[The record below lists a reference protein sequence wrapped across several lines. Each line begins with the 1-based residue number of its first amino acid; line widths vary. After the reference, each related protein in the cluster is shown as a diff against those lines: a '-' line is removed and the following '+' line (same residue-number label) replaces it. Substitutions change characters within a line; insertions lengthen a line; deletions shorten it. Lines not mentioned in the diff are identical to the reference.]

1 MGFLRSGGLFGNL
14 LRGIGQKFGWGKT
27 YDEPTEDLSDFNKLT
42 LGGVDPFANLD
53 IRDKFDRRLS
63 DPLTTNVI
71 SDYPQYRTPN
81 LGGTDQYPIT
91 SYADQIKNFLA
102 IPRVTAGED
111 EFIDWTQGAKDGG
124 RIGYRNGEFVD
135 EDINVEGP
143 GFDVNENIEMASA
156 PHPDEA
162 WIGLW
167 ENLSEQG
174 MVPIEIETLEDFKNW
189 FHNQDF
195 DMGSMSEE
203 GIASIV

>member
-1 MGFLRSGGLFGNL
+1 
-14 LRGIGQKFGWGKT
+14 
-27 YDEPTEDLSDFNKLT
+27 
-42 LGGVDPFANLD
+42 
-53 IRDKFDRRLS
+53 
-63 DPLTTNVI
+63 
-71 SDYPQYRTPN
+71 
-81 LGGTDQYPIT
+81 
-91 SYADQIKNFLA
+91 
-102 IPRVTAGED
+102 
-111 EFIDWTQGAKDGG
+111 
-124 RIGYRNGEFVD
+124 
-135 EDINVEGP
+135 
-143 GFDVNENIEMASA
+143 MASA